1 MASTFEVLAE
11 PNRRLILDLLRE
23 AEQPVSDLVELM
35 DVTQPAVSKHLKV
48 LREAG
53 LVESRVAAQR
63 RMYRLRPEPLAD
75 IDAWLSPFRQ
85 LWDSS
90 LDALEQ
96 HLNTMDDE
104 PGA

>member
-1 MASTFEVLAE
+1 MTSTFEVLAE

-23 AEQPVSDLVELM
+23 AERPVSDLVELM